1 MNDGVAALRCP
12 HCEDALMRTGSGVVC
27 DAGHTFDAARQG
39 YLNLKTRNASAG
51 DDADMI
57 ATRAAV
63 LDAGVF
69 EPLLSRLAAVVAGSG
84 SRARR
89 QGGVILDVGAGPGV
103 HLARVLQADDAA
115 VGITLDSSKYAA
127 RRAAR
132 AHPRITSVVADV
144 WDRLPL
150 ATGSV
155 TVLLNVFA
163 PRNGSEFARVLRTD
177 GSLVVVT
184 PRPDH
189 LAELREPFDLLK
201 VDPRKME
208 RVDAAFQD
216 RFTRA
221 HTEEVRWRIVVT
233 RSVASAIVR
242 MGPSAHHVEVDMIA
256 RAARNLNEPL
266 EITGAVDLTMYQ
278 ISAHSLSRRAST

>member
-12 HCEDALMRTGSGVVC
+12 HCESALTRTDSGAVC
-27 DAGHTFDAARQG
+27 DAGHAFDAARQG
-39 YLNLKTRNASAG
+39 YINLKTRNSSAG

-57 ATRAAV
+57 ASRTAV

-69 EPLLSRLAAVVAGSG
+69 EPLLSRLAAVVAESRL
-84 SRARR
+84 RARG

-103 HLARVLQADDAA
+103 HLARVLQADAA
-115 VGITLDSSKYAA
+115 TVGIALDSSKYAA

-132 AHPRITSVVADV
+132 AHPRVTSVVADV

-150 ATGSV
+150 STGTV
-155 TVLLNVFA
+155 AVLLNVFA
-163 PRNGSEFARVLRTD
+163 PRNGSEFARVLRSD

-189 LAELREPFDLLK
+189 LAELREPFDLLR
-201 VDPRKME
+201 VDPRKSE
-208 RVDAAFQD
+208 RVDAELGD
-216 RFTRA
+216 RFIRA
-221 HTEEVRWRIVVT
+221 HTEEVRWQTVVA

-242 MGPSAHHVEVDMIA
+242 MGPSAHHVEVEMIA
-256 RAARNLNEPL
+256 RAARNLDESL
-266 EITGAVDLTMYQ
+266 LITGAVDLTIYQ
-278 ISAHSLSRRAST
+278 IRDLSLAHRAST